1 MAQGWRSVL
10 RVFPHI
16 LSIISITHSLFTS
29 SDLIL
34 IIISSSNFS
43 FPSVS
48 VNSKIVR
55 PRGQPSVSVYFR
67 VHVHQSCYGLYYLNA
82 LSKISLLVYIYLLW
96 LKTRHL
102 YLSRLLICI
111 IFSFNYGFSFFNP
124 IRFASYFSHN
134 DTISFIR
141 ELNNL

>member
-82 LSKISLLVYIYLLW
+82 LSKISLLVSICYDWKHDTYICHVYWYVYFFFQLRIFLF
-96 LKTRHL
+96 
-102 YLSRLLICI
+102 LIQ
-111 IFSFNYGFSFFNP
+111 YALH
-124 IRFASYFSHN
+124 RSYFSHN

>member
-82 LSKISLLVYIYLLW
+82 LSKISLLVSIYYDW
-96 LKTRHL
+96 KHDT
-102 YLSRLLICI
+102 YLLICI
-111 IFSFNYGFSFFNP
+111 FFSFNYGFSFFNP

>member
-82 LSKISLLVYIYLLW
+82 LSKISLLVSIYYDWKHDTYICHVYWSYVYFFFQLRIFLFLIQYALHHISLIMIQFHLLG
-96 LKTRHL
+96 
-102 YLSRLLICI
+102 
-111 IFSFNYGFSFFNP
+111 N
-124 IRFASYFSHN
+124 
-134 DTISFIR
+134 
-141 ELNNL
+141 